1 MIFAIYIDK
10 RITVMNI
17 LSSYIAPQ
25 KTNLPSYSAQ
35 ISGISSQTIP
45 PGDIKS
51 MHNPNSKTKTTLWY
65 VNDIHCQI
73 PKTERLVSAAHQSGI
88 TAKENGADFLKLCSG
103 DTFIGSDEKRN
114 IAAASF
120 FDIAG
125 IHAQAPGNHEF
136 DITASKCAELLQ
148 NLNTK
153 ILGMNMN
160 FPEND
165 NGLSQKVMKSTI
177 HIGENGEKYG
187 LIGVQPS
194 DMNERLKK
202 KEILEGIT
210 IDNKDQTMLKLQ
222 EEVNQLQ
229 EQGVN
234 KIFLLSHEGNSVEK
248 EIAQTVSG
256 IDVIL
261 GGHSHDL
268 IEDVKEGKNLF
279 YSPNGEPVVITQA
292 GRDGNNFGI
301 LNLEF
306 DDKGRITYVQNNIM
320 ETNSYS
326 PNLVMSK
333 TINSILGESPVI
345 GELVLK
351 DKIPRNSLLEENP
364 CADFVADA
372 LKSTLEADIVLI
384 NSANFRGS
392 VQTGKITE
400 RDISSIFPFANK
412 LFKVKLNEKDLV
424 DAVNACGK
432 SLIATNSKPGLLQ
445 VAGLSYKLDKEG
457 CLKEM
462 IYTDK
467 NGQKRNIDVK
477 NPDKN
482 KVYTAVYDEFLVD
495 GGDNLGMLKRD
506 DKDIITRYNY
516 DKDKVTIDYI
526 KTLKQPFEIKKDNR
540 IQIV

>member
-1 MIFAIYIDK
+1 MIFGIYIDK
-10 RITVMNI
+10 RKIVMNI
-17 LSSYIAPQ
+17 LSSYISPNKQTPPSHSVQFDSYKTQ
-25 KTNLPSYSAQ
+25 KFPNHTH
-35 ISGISSQTIP
+35 
-45 PGDIKS
+45 KV
-51 MHNPNSKTKTTLWY
+51 MRNPNSITKTTLWY

-73 PKTERLVSAAHQSGI
+73 PKTERLVSAAQQTGI
-88 TAKENGADFLKLCSG
+88 TARENGADFLKLCSG

-114 IAAASF
+114 TAIAGF
-120 FDIAG
+120 FNIAG

-136 DITASKCAELLQ
+136 DITASKCAELLK
-148 NLNTK
+148 NADTK

-160 FPEND
+160 FPD
-165 NGLSQKVMKSTI
+165 DDKGLSKKVMRSVI

-194 DMNERLKK
+194 DINERLKK
-202 KEILEGIT
+202 KEVLEGIT
-210 IDNKDQTMLKLQ
+210 IDNKQQTIQKLQ
-222 EEVNQLQ
+222 EEVQQLQ
-229 EQGVN
+229 KQGVN
-234 KIFLLSHEGNSVEK
+234 KIFLLSHQGNTVEK

-268 IEDVKEGKNLF
+268 IEGVKDGKNLL
-279 YSPNGEPVVITQA
+279 YSPVGEPVIITQA

-320 ETNSYS
+320 DTNSYS
-326 PNLVMSK
+326 PNMVMSK

-345 GELVLK
+345 GELILR
-351 DKIPRNSLLEENP
+351 DKLPKNALLEENP

-372 LKSTLEADIVLI
+372 IKTNMNADIVLI

-392 VQTGKITE
+392 INTGKITE
-400 RDISSIFPFANK
+400 RDISSIFPFSNK
-412 LFKVKLNEKDLV
+412 LLKVKLNEKDLV

-445 VAGLSYKLDKEG
+445 VSGLTYKLDKEG
-457 CLKEM
+457 CLTEM

-467 NGQKRNIDVK
+467 QGLKRNIDVN
-477 NPDKN
+477 NPDPN
-482 KVYTAVYDEFLVD
+482 KTYTAVYDEFLVE
-495 GGDNLGMLKRD
+495 GGDNLGMLKRE
-506 DKDIITRYNY
+506 DKDIIERFNY

-526 KTLKQPFEIKKDNR
+526 KTLKHPFEIKKDNR
-540 IQIV
+540 IMIV

>member
-10 RITVMNI
+10 RIKVMNI
-17 LSSYIAPQ
+17 LSSYITQ
-25 KTNLPSYSAQ
+25 KPITPPSYSAQ
-35 ISGISSQTIP
+35 SS
-45 PGDIKS
+45 
-51 MHNPNSKTKTTLWY
+51 SKNTKTMYAPTSTTKTTLWY

-73 PKTERLVSAAHQSGI
+73 PKTERLVSAAHQSEI
-88 TAKENGADFLKLCSG
+88 TAKQNGADFLKLCSG

-136 DITASKCAELLQ
+136 DITASKCAELLK
-148 NLNTK
+148 NSNTK
-153 ILGMNMN
+153 ILGINMN

-165 NGLSQKVMKSTI
+165 NGLSKKVMKSAI

-194 DMNERLKK
+194 DINERLKK
-202 KEILEGIT
+202 KDILEGIT
-210 IDNKDQTMLKLQ
+210 IDDKEQTMNKLQ
-222 EEVNQLQ
+222 EEVELLQ
-229 EQGVN
+229 KQGVN

-248 EIAQTVSG
+248 EIAQNVSG

-268 IEDVKEGKNLF
+268 IEGVKEGKNLF
-279 YSPNGEPVVITQA
+279 YSPTGEPVIITQA
-292 GRDGNNFGI
+292 GRDGNNFGL

-306 DDKGRITYVQNNIM
+306 DDQGRITYVQNNIV
-320 ETNSYS
+320 ETNSYAPS
-326 PNLVMSK
+326 MIMSK

-345 GELVLK
+345 GDLILK
-351 DKIPRNSLLEENP
+351 DKIPKNTLLEENP

-372 LKSTLEADIVLI
+372 LRENLNADVVLI

-392 VQTGKITE
+392 VHTGKVTE
-400 RDISSIFPFANK
+400 RDISSIFPFSNK
-412 LFKVKLNEKDLV
+412 LYKVKLNEKDLV

-445 VAGLSYKLDKEG
+445 VSGLRYKLDKEG
-457 CLKEM
+457 CLTEM
-462 IYTDK
+462 TYIDK
-467 NGQKRNIDVK
+467 SGLKRNIDID
-477 NPDKN
+477 NPDEN
-482 KVYTAVYDEFLVD
+482 KVYTAVYDEFLAG
-495 GGDNLGMLKRD
+495 GGDNLGMLKREE
-506 DKDIITRYNY
+506 KDIITKYSY

-526 KTLKQPFEIKKDNR
+526 KSLNHPFEVKKDNR
-540 IQIV
+540 IQII

>member
-1 MIFAIYIDK
+1 MVFAISIDN
-10 RITVMNI
+10 RNIVMNI
-17 LSSYIAPQ
+17 LSSYISKNS
-25 KTNLPSYSAQ
+25 KTPPSYSAK
-35 ISGISSQTIP
+35 ISEYQTEKSQSTNTI
-45 PGDIKS
+45 
-51 MHNPNSKTKTTLWY
+51 MHSPNSKTKTTLWY

-73 PKTERLVSAAHQSGI
+73 PKTERLVSAAHQTEI
-88 TAKENGADFLKLCSG
+88 TAKQNGSDFLKLCSG

-120 FDIAG
+120 FNVAG

-136 DITASKCAELLQ
+136 DITASKCAELLK
-148 NLNTK
+148 NSNTK

-160 FPEND
+160 FPDND
-165 NGLSQKVMKSTI
+165 NGLSKKVMRSTV

-194 DMNERLKK
+194 DINERLKK

-210 IDNKDQTMLKLQ
+210 IDGTEQTMQKLQ
-222 EEVNQLQ
+222 EEVLELQ
-229 EQGVN
+229 KQGVN
-234 KIFLLSHEGNSVEK
+234 KIFLLSHEGNTVEK
-248 EIAQTVSG
+248 EIARNVSG

-268 IEDVKEGKNLF
+268 IEGVKDGKNLF
-279 YSPNGEPVVITQA
+279 YSPAGEPVVITQA

-306 DDKGRITYVQNNIM
+306 DENGRITYVQNNIM

-326 PNLVMSK
+326 PNMIMSK
-333 TINSILGESPVI
+333 TVNSILGESPEI
-345 GELVLK
+345 GDLILK
-351 DKIPRNSLLEENP
+351 DKIPQNALLEENP

-372 LKSTLEADIVLI
+372 LKNNLNADIVLI

-392 VQTGKITE
+392 VHTGKITE
-400 RDISSIFPFANK
+400 RDISSIFPFSNK

-445 VAGLSYKLDKEG
+445 VSGLTYKLDKEG

-462 IYTDK
+462 VYTDK
-467 NGQKRNIDVK
+467 QGKKRNIDVN
-477 NPDKN
+477 NPDAN
-482 KVYTAVYDEFLVD
+482 KIYTAVYDEFLVD

-506 DKDIITRYNY
+506 DKDIIERYNY

-526 KTLKQPFEIKKDNR
+526 KTLNQPFEIKKDNR
-540 IQIV
+540 IQII